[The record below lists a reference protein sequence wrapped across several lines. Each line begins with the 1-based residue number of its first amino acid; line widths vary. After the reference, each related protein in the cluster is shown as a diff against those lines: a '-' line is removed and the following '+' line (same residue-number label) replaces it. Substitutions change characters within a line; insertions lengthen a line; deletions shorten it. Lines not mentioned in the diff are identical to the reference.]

1 MHEGDLASSCLKSK
15 IMILFKVSKTM
26 ESLLLVWTPK
36 MTKESRE
43 KKKKRERKKKTKKK
57 RKEKTSDAT

>member
-36 MTKESRE
+36 MTKRIEGEE
-43 KKKKRERKKKTKKK
+43 KKKKKEKENKEKKK
-57 RKEKTSDAT
+57 RKNK